1 MRSGTHR
8 RLIAWRMFALGMA
21 SLALGQHAQAA
32 TKSWIGGNA
41 NWSVGGNWTGGSVP
55 VAGDAVI
62 LNQSGS
68 VTSTF
73 TSAVTPSV
81 LALVDIS
88 NSMTMLESSG
98 VFQATNFNLAPAT
111 GAASFTINGGSG
123 TVTSATLGAAAFG
136 HGSMNINGGIFA
148 ATGSIT

>member
-68 VTSTF
+68 VTSTQ
-73 TSAVTPSV
+73 AR
-81 LALVDIS
+81 A
-88 NSMTMLESSG
+88 ERRG
-98 VFQATNFNLAPAT
+98 VFLMT
-111 GAASFTINGGSG
+111 GTRPSAARSRRDRRGGEAG
-123 TVTSATLGAAAFG
+123 ATLMIARRGPQTED
-136 HGSMNINGGIFA
+136 GGGTLA
-148 ATGSIT
+148 S